1 MIDSTEAAAAAE
13 SGFASAVLT
22 GIDLSGI
29 TDPALKEQ
37 ITSSLT
43 SMKLPEPMKAAF
55 KAFAENLNEQ
65 LLAGIPGTF
74 TTNEDGDI
82 IING

>member
-1 MIDSTEAAAAAE
+1 MIDSSEAAAAAA
-13 SGFASAVLT
+13 SGFAGAVMT

-37 ITSSLT
+37 ITASLT
-43 SMKLPEPMKAAF
+43 SMSLPEPMKAAF

-65 LLAGIPGTF
+65 LLAGIPATF
-74 TTNEDGDI
+74 TTNETGDI
-82 IING
+82 VIDG